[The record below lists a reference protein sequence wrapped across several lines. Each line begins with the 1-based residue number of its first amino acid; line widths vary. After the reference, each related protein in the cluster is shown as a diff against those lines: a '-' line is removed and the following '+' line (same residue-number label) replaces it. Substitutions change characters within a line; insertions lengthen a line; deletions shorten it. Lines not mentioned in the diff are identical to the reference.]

1 MGDSVSQGS
10 VRVRGGDVRLLAFS
24 DLHTDLGQA
33 KRLAESSAQADVVVG
48 VGDFASVHSGLE
60 DTIDALRAIE
70 APAVLV
76 PGNNET
82 EEALREACADW
93 SRAVVLHGEGTAID
107 GVPFF
112 GLGAGVPVTPWDW
125 SFDLTEQHAE
135 RMLTGLPPGA
145 VLLVHSPPKGHVD
158 GGLGS
163 AAVLRAIQQRR
174 PRLVLCGHVHECWG
188 RESRVGDV
196 PVRNLGPG
204 GAVIELDAGAS
215 EAPRARLPRAS
226 TGELPSPPSES
237 PGLRPPRSATSQS
250 RRAPSWRHGA

>member
-1 MGDSVSQGS
+1 MGDRFRRASA
-10 VRVRGGDVRLLAFS
+10 RVRGGDVRLLAFS

-33 KRLAESSAQADVVVG
+33 KRLAESGAQADVVVG

-125 SFDLTEQHAE
+125 SFDLTEEAAAE
-135 RMLTGLPPGA
+135 MLAACPEGC
-145 VLLVHSPPKGHVD
+145 VLAVHSPPRGHVD
-158 GGLGS
+158 VGGAGKHLGS
-163 AAVLRAIQQRR
+163 EAVLRAIESKR
-174 PRLVLCGHVHECWG
+174 PRLALCGHVHESWG
-188 RESRVGDV
+188 QESEIGPTRVI
-196 PVRNLGPG
+196 NLGPQG
-204 GAVIELDAGAS
+204 MMLEL
-215 EAPRARLPRAS
+215 
-226 TGELPSPPSES
+226 
-237 PGLRPPRSATSQS
+237 
-250 RRAPSWRHGA
+250 